1 MKLFF
6 VNIFPNIYLFYFQT
20 LKENNYQ
27 VNKPFILNKLSKF
40 INKNNID
47 KIIKI
52 NEEASFWFRN
62 DQYINQIE
70 KQLEHIES
78 DKLFEYYN
86 LKIKEL
92 KNDYYDNKNVLII
105 STNNIDI
112 SIGLFILFFKINC
125 NMNYKKAI
133 ESIQSKLHS
142 KIFISNKMKQFIKN
156 KLC

>member
-20 LKENNYQ
+20 LKENNHK
-27 VNKPFILNKLSKF
+27 VNKPFILNKLSEF
-40 INKNNID
+40 IKKNNID

-52 NEEASFWFRN
+52 NEETSFWFRN
-62 DQYINQIE
+62 EQYINQIE
-70 KQLEHIES
+70 SQLESIES

-92 KNDYYDNKNVLII
+92 KNDYYSNKKVLII

-112 SIGLFILFFKINC
+112 SIGLFILFFKIKC
-125 NMNYKKAI
+125 NMNYKKAL

-142 KIFISNKMKQFIKN
+142 KIFLSNKMKLFIKN

>member
-20 LKENNYQ
+20 LKENNHQ
-27 VNKPFILNKLSKF
+27 VNKPFIINKLSQF

-47 KIIKI
+47 KVIKI
-52 NEEASFWFRN
+52 NEETSFWFRN
-62 DQYINQIE
+62 NQYINQIE

-78 DKLFEYYN
+78 DKLYEYYN

-112 SIGLFILFFKINC
+112 SIGLFILYFKINC
-125 NMNYKKAI
+125 NMDYKKAV

-142 KIFISNKMKQFIKN
+142 KIFLSNKMKQFIKN